1 MSDSEIPCETRENLS
16 LPDLSAELLEALSQS
31 AHRNGRTVHEEAEH
45 IIKTHL
51 AASLEDEA

>member
-1 MSDSEIPCETRENLS
+1 MSDLEASHKSHEDLS
-16 LPDLSAELLEALSQS
+16 LPDLSAEVREALSQS

-51 AASLEDEA
+51 AASREDEA